1 MHFTV
6 LRMISTGSLSAF
18 SASAMN
24 GAGGIVQ
31 KVQATTTAAEATP
44 SVSTPRTPG
53 KTSTPSQMPAKILP
67 RGSLLNLSV

>member
-1 MHFTV
+1 MHLTV

-24 GAGGIVQ
+24 GAGGIAQ
-31 KVQATTTAAEATP
+31 KAQATAAEVAP
-44 SVSTPRTPG
+44 SISTPRTPG
-53 KTSTPSQMPAKILP
+53 KTSMPSQMPTKILP